1 VLSLHSSNKPGELS
15 QWPRHDDSIINI
27 ATGISVIIIVV
38 HLTLGIQFNRFL
50 RDALCKAGTAS

>member
-1 VLSLHSSNKPGELS
+1 MNRMNSCNGYG
-15 QWPRHDDSIINI
+15 HDDSIMNT

-50 RDALCKAGTAS
+50 RDALCKAGTES